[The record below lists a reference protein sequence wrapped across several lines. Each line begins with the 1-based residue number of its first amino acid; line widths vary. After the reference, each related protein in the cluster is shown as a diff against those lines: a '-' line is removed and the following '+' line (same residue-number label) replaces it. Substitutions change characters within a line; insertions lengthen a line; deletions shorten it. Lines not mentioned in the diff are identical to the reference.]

1 MKIFDVIFCLYMT
14 GLRYT
19 TTEGQWKASA
29 VRLTNHLANIRGIIN
44 HFSPKVDSWAAA
56 NQLSSLTEDQVS
68 IETFYQEIQ
77 ILMHEYLRPK
87 RINYMFLRHT
97 CITFNPPV
105 SKIFILFPVFTL
117 KNHVVNCQFNLA
129 IICHHLVCF

>member
-1 MKIFDVIFCLYMT
+1 MT

-68 IETFYQEIQ
+68 IQTFIRGFRYMS
-77 ILMHEYLRPK
+77 LLPEYLRPK
-87 RINYMFLRHT
+87 QIN
-97 CITFNPPV
+97 
-105 SKIFILFPVFTL
+105 
-117 KNHVVNCQFNLA
+117 
-129 IICHHLVCF
+129 